1 MTVWPMRPSLATRLV
16 RTPVRNAAAAAATV
30 MPTVAVPRYI
40 KLDVDHPEPATSTHS
55 KPVFSDVWFSS
66 SAPNLLTNT
75 SPEGHHKPPDERT
88 LKLGK
93 TVRILHERLPTLLVS
108 PLPQEILSPQISL
121 HLFPSTHPHLPTVS
135 GRIAYLAALWTAPV
149 AWGRVPVVG
158 NVKLTVISERMVRHG
173 GNNSSSSLRDEKL
186 IVKWKTCGKAR
197 NKDSPAVYRGI
208 GANEQVERIT
218 NVLGGR
224 SKENEEFCG
233 LFIFEFDDQGRIVKH
248 TIEHADEGSGSER
261 TNRVVSV
268 TDWLLGKLKPEE
280 HVPSLAWCKNS
291 QMRRRK
297 GD

>member
-1 MTVWPMRPSLATRLV
+1 MTVRPMRPSLVTRLV

-30 MPTVAVPRYI
+30 TPIAAAPSHI
-40 KLDVDHPEPATSTHS
+40 KLDAYRPEAAIPTTTKS
-55 KPVFSDVWFSS
+55 VLSDVWFSS
-66 SAPNLLTNT
+66 SAPNLLSNT
-75 SPEGHHKPPDERT
+75 GPDSDHKPPDERS

-93 TVRILHERLPTLLVS
+93 TVRILHERLPTLLAS
-108 PLPQEILSPQISL
+108 PLPQDILSPQISL

-158 NVKLTVISERMVRHG
+158 NVKLTVVSERMIRHG

-218 NVLGGR
+218 NVLGK
-224 SKENEEFCG
+224 SKEDEEFCG

-280 HVPSLAWCKNS
+280 QVPSLAWCRNS
-291 QMRRRK
+291 QLRRRK
-297 GD
+297 RE